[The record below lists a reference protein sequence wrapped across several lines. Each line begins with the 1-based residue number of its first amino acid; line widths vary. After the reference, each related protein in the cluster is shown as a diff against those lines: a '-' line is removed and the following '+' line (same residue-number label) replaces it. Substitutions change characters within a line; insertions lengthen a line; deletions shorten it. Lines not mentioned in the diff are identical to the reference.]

1 LKGPTVSASGSAKAK
16 AKTTPPA
23 EPRIE
28 ILKIAGRRLRV
39 AVWEAQTPPGKP
51 KGRPILFFNG
61 IGANLEIMAPLA
73 QWMPDQDIITFDMP
87 GVGGSPDPTFPYR
100 PWTMALRAALLLNK
114 LGYTG
119 KVDVMGVSWGGG
131 MAQQFALQHPHR
143 VGKVILA
150 ATAAGVVMAPG
161 DPRVL
166 AKMANPRRYIDPEFM
181 RQNFESLYGEEM
193 NSEGHIGRLRPPSQR
208 GYLYQ
213 LAAMAGWT
221 SAFFLPLLKSRTL
234 VLMGESDR
242 IVPLINGRFLARL
255 IPNAQLETVPGGHLF
270 LVSRPA
276 ETFPLIRKFLA
287 GPDRVPAGGLPA

>member
-1 LKGPTVSASGSAKAK
+1 MKDKPAPGSAR
-16 AKTTPPA
+16 
-23 EPRIE
+23 EPRME
-28 ILKIAGRRLRV
+28 ILRIAGRRLRV
-39 AVWEAQTPPGKP
+39 AVWEAETPKGKG

-61 IGANLEIMAPLA
+61 IGANIEIMSSLA

-87 GVGGSPDPTFPYR
+87 GIGGSPAPRFPYR
-100 PWTMALRAALLLNK
+100 PWTMALRSTLLLDK

-131 MAQQFALQHPHR
+131 MAQQFAFQHPDR

-150 ATAAGVVMAPG
+150 ATAAGVFMAPG

-181 RQNFESLYGEEM
+181 RQNFASLYGEEM
-193 NSEGHIGRLRPPSQR
+193 NSDAHIGKLRPPSQR

-221 SAFFLPLLKSRTL
+221 SAFFLPFVKNRTL

-242 IVPLINGRFLARL
+242 IVPVVNGRFLARL
-255 IPNAQLETVPGGHLF
+255 IPNAELETVPGGHLF
-270 LVSRPA
+270 MVSRPA
-276 ETFPLIRKFLA
+276 ETFPLIRRFLA
-287 GPDRVPAGGLPA
+287 GPDQLPLAA